1 LSRILVS
8 QRRRT
13 MLVDD
18 LPGGLG
24 SQVQM
29 HMLSVDL
36 SRALRASGRWTSPSD
51 ALSNTAFPVY
61 AQARIALSGRNT
73 RAPSADRPATAETKN
88 AVNGKRNN
96 ASATSSATR
105 QDISTFPGPVLYE
118 DMDEPDEDT
127 HNHEHDDKDIVDDE
141 DDADADDG
149 FRSSSWTDSADDDAE
164 DSLPRLKDAHP
175 MPLTNKSPLHRARA
189 TPEPSQRELRA
200 ARQAAARRAKED
212 AVFRGFLGDRA
223 VSGGFRSQCST
234 QSSTGVNS
242 SSAAFSSARRFPRLA
257 IHDRPDRTPAV
268 AAVSGLCQVCAA
280 RRNAEHDTFGR
291 GVGGSSGS
299 SAASDA
305 QPIGGFLRKRGRL
318 SRRLVR
324 RFFTIE
330 GSVLRNHRASPYD
343 RPSWV
348 VDVSGAVVG
357 IDPDKA
363 RVVLL
368 IDARRRLVLYGRSAV
383 DARLWADAL
392 VTAAEHIP
400 RRPCTRCTS
409 ETSKMKNMFNTTDRQ
424 DPKVD
429 LDPANDIWDTFRS
442 FAALTLLNSRKS
454 ERGSDSSRSARCR
467 DEEDEVPPHM
477 IYAAFS

>member
-1 LSRILVS
+1 
-8 QRRRT
+8 

-36 SRALRASGRWTSPSD
+36 SRALRASGRWTSPTD

-61 AQARIALSGRNT
+61 AQARIALSGRNRRT
-73 RAPSADRPATAETKN
+73 PSAEDGPATAETKN
-88 AVNGKRNN
+88 AVNPKSSNN
-96 ASATSSATR
+96 ASDTAPTR
-105 QDISTFPGPVLYE
+105 KDISSFPGPVVYE
-118 DMDEPDEDT
+118 EDEDDDEHT
-127 HNHEHDDKDIVDDE
+127 HEDDQDDKDIVDDGDV
-141 DDADADDG
+141 DDVDDDDG
-149 FRSSSWTDSADDDAE
+149 FRSSSWTDSADGDTE
-164 DSLPRLKDAHP
+164 DSFSRQKQTHP
-175 MPLTNKSPLHRARA
+175 MPAPCNLPRYRPRAM
-189 TPEPSQRELRA
+189 PEPSQRELRA
-200 ARQAAARRAKED
+200 ARQAAARRAKEN
-212 AVFRGFLGDRA
+212 AASRRFLGDRA
-223 VSGGFRSQCST
+223 ASGGYRSQCST
-234 QSSTGVNS
+234 QSSTGAIS
-242 SSAAFSSARRFPRLA
+242 PFTAFSSGHRVPRLA
-257 IHDRPDRTPAV
+257 IHDRPDRTPVVAV
-268 AAVSGLCQVCAA
+268 GGLCQACAA
-280 RRNAEHDTFGR
+280 LRNSGHDTFGR

-299 SAASDA
+299 SATSDA

-318 SRRLVR
+318 SRRLVK

-363 RVVLL
+363 RVVVL

-392 VTAAEHIP
+392 VTAAEYIP
-400 RRPCTRCTS
+400 RRPCAGCTS
-409 ETSKMKNMFNTTDRQ
+409 ESAKMKNLFGTADRQ
-424 DPKVD
+424 EPKAD

-454 ERGSDSSRSARCR
+454 EKGSDSSRSARCR
-467 DEEDEVPPHM
+467 DEEEEIPPHM